1 MTDTAHL
8 SDATRVAIIV
18 SAFNHHVTTPL
29 KEGAVR
35 ALEGAGFTDARI
47 EIHEVPGAYEL
58 PLAAKWLAE
67 QGRVDAIIALGTVI
81 RGATAHFD
89 FVAGA
94 CTDGLMQV
102 QMDYALP
109 VSMGVLTTENL
120 EQAMERADPGR
131 MNKGFEVATAALE
144 MLALRAQLEDS

>member
-1 MTDTAHL
+1 MSTAADTGT
-8 SDATRVAIIV
+8 STRVAVLV
-18 SAFNHHVTTPL
+18 SEFNHHVTSPL
-29 KEGAVR
+29 KDGALR
-35 ALEGAGFTDARI
+35 ALRDAGFTEARI
-47 EIHEVPGAYEL
+47 DEHTVPGAFEL

-102 QMDYALP
+102 QMDYGLP
-109 VSMGVLTTENL
+109 VAMGVLTTENL
-120 EQAMERADPGR
+120 EQAMDRADPAR

-144 MLALRAQLEDS
+144 MLALRDTLEVS

>member
-1 MTDTAHL
+1 MSDARPL
-8 SDATRVAIIV
+8 SDATRVAIIA

-29 KEGAVR
+29 KDGAIR
-35 ALEGAGFTDARI
+35 ALKAAGFTDARI
-47 EIHEVPGAYEL
+47 DVLEVPGAYEL
-58 PLAAKWLAE
+58 PLAAKWLAQ
-67 QGRVDAIIALGTVI
+67 QGRVDAIIALGAVI

-89 FVAGA
+89 YVAGA

-102 QMDYALP
+102 QMEHALP

-131 MNKGFEVATAALE
+131 MNKGHEVATAALE